1 MGTWNTI
8 SLSGTMMPDADG
20 FEQNIMIENRQQRI
34 CGDVDELH
42 NITTNGGKQICM
54 NLLWQGAISAGVL
67 QLNLMRVLR

>member
-34 CGDVDELH
+34 CGDVDGMPGV
-42 NITTNGGKQICM
+42 TTNDGRQIFM
-54 NLLWQGAISAGVL
+54 NLLYGEEQYPL
-67 QLNLMRVLR
+67 ECCN